1 MFEDIFDRVWDRIA
15 SRAESKRVFSDES
28 LKKMNEKET
37 KKAENPIQNA
47 IDELFEAYEK
57 FQNSNK
63 TEKGKENMS
72 IKVKDLDEMKK
83 EAMEM
88 NNKLNSEVD
97 NHKETEKT
105 NETKKTK
112 ETKETKETSG
122 KYPFNQS
129 APWVSYAHK
138 LKALFDPDP
147 DIRID
152 YVEDMNEV
160 KLYIN
165 GRKKYEALD
174 YLLPKEKIFGNVTLH
189 ISLIP
194 NNRSETPDIGE
205 IMRNAFKGNDIF
217 SRVIDAK
224 NMFDDVA
231 YVMFYKEVAQY
242 FDDNLADLNG
252 MRSALYQD
260 IADEVFRDMEG
271 DHMRV
276 PALHGVHFCT
286 EVE

>member
-1 MFEDIFDRVWDRIA
+1 MSDTIFDRLWDRIS
-15 SRAESKRVFSDES
+15 SRIEPKQVFSDES
-28 LKKMNEKET
+28 LKKLNEKKT

-57 FQNSNK
+57 FQNGDK
-63 TEKGKENMS
+63 LEKGEEDMS

-83 EAMEM
+83 EALEM

-97 NHKETEKT
+97 NQKEAE
-105 NETKKTK
+105 ETKH
-112 ETKETKETSG
+112 SG
-122 KYPFNQS
+122 IYSFEQS

-152 YVEDMNEV
+152 YIEDMNEV
-160 KLYIN
+160 KLYIH
-165 GRKKYEALD
+165 GQKKYDALD
-174 YLLPKEKIFGNVTLH
+174 YLLPKKKVFGNVTLY

-194 NNRSETPDIGE
+194 SNKMAGTSNISE
-205 IMRNAFKGNDIF
+205 IMKNAFEGNDIF
-217 SRVIDAK
+217 SRVADAK
-224 NMFDDVA
+224 TIFADA
-231 YVMFYKEVAQY
+231 TYVMFHKEVVQY

-252 MRSALYQD
+252 MRSTLYQD
-260 IADEVFRDMEG
+260 IADEVFRDMEN
-271 DHMRV
+271 DHMRL
-276 PALHGVHFCT
+276 PALYGVHFCT